1 MRCALLVSCAVSALA
16 YHASQPW
23 VTQPADDDSPNLQLH
38 RLRAGAVPIGWQ
50 WPPISEAPAA
60 PTRKSV
66 AQITEEQKDPEVRIS
81 YVHPTLV
88 SEYRRYGYGGLPL
101 RGFAQLRATGIK
113 EHGSDTKHGPKWQA
127 KYGDHARKWEAAKR
141 LSQKRAKRAECW
153 GKALK
158 EGKCKPEPE
167 AKSEPEG
174 AGQTDWAKIEKERAE
189 REQRNDPR
197 DEAGQTDWAKIDW
210 SGGAGEVDWSGKE
223 KDPNGHGKKK
233 SKFKD
238 PRKTGIS
245 RCGFTWDDA
254 AAKMGAGC
262 SKDGGCNPSEETNN
276 KDAYWH
282 GHNYSCYTDLPD
294 NGLTVGGRHCDAVD
308 GTATPQWC
316 TAFCNDAST
325 YCDPHIC
332 DCEFDK
338 GLNDTDRFQNEDAY
352 NINAPIAEH
361 LPTPPPEK
369 MLRRSD
375 RLREAVIRH
384 GEAQPSGLP
393 ECTWRPE
400 GHWEGMAPVWT
411 KNGWTAGGTPVGCTN
426 ATQYECIAGEKRG
439 ECSAKNWFD
448 ESAQGKDKVC
458 GASCVHV
465 SLLRPAPYY
474 ALWYPGPL
482 AKDFKVDERQ
492 PRYEHDPANL
502 DPSPNPNPD
511 PNPSSLFPARTLIPT
526 PGTSTTRRRSRC
538 ELVASTCASP
548 TCS

>member
-50 WPPISEAPAA
+50 RPPISEAPAA

-66 AQITEEQKDPEVRIS
+66 AQITEEQKDPEVRIA

-158 EGKCKPEPE
+158 EGRCKPEP
-167 AKSEPEG
+167 APKPEPEG
-174 AGQTDWAKIEKERAE
+174 ADQTERAKIEKDRVE

-223 KDPNGHGKKK
+223 RDPNGHGKKK

-254 AAKMGAGC
+254 
-262 SKDGGCNPSEETNN
+262 NPNT
-276 KDAYWH
+276 
-282 GHNYSCYTDLPD
+282 
-294 NGLTVGGRHCDAVD
+294 R
-308 GTATPQWC
+308 
-316 TAFCNDAST
+316 
-325 YCDPHIC
+325 
-332 DCEFDK
+332 
-338 GLNDTDRFQNEDAY
+338 
-352 NINAPIAEH
+352 
-361 LPTPPPEK
+361 
-369 MLRRSD
+369 
-375 RLREAVIRH
+375 
-384 GEAQPSGLP
+384 PS
-393 ECTWRPE
+393 
-400 GHWEGMAPVWT
+400 
-411 KNGWTAGGTPVGCTN
+411 
-426 ATQYECIAGEKRG
+426 
-439 ECSAKNWFD
+439 
-448 ESAQGKDKVC
+448 
-458 GASCVHV
+458 
-465 SLLRPAPYY
+465 
-474 ALWYPGPL
+474 PGPSPN
-482 AKDFKVDERQ
+482 RS
-492 PRYEHDPANL
+492 PS
-502 DPSPNPNPD
+502 PSPNPEPKHRAEHQ
-511 PNPSSLFPARTLIPT
+511 L
-526 PGTSTTRRRSRC
+526 GRRRGEDGRGVQQGRWLQPVGGDQQQGVGSG
-538 ELVASTCASP
+538 SGPGSG
-548 TCS
+548 SGSGSG

>member
-1 MRCALLVSCAVSALA
+1 M
-16 YHASQPW
+16 
-23 VTQPADDDSPNLQLH
+23 
-38 RLRAGAVPIGWQ
+38 
-50 WPPISEAPAA
+50 
-60 PTRKSV
+60 
-66 AQITEEQKDPEVRIS
+66 
-81 YVHPTLV
+81 
-88 SEYRRYGYGGLPL
+88 
-101 RGFAQLRATGIK
+101 
-113 EHGSDTKHGPKWQA
+113 
-127 KYGDHARKWEAAKR
+127 
-141 LSQKRAKRAECW
+141 
-153 GKALK
+153 
-158 EGKCKPEPE
+158 
-167 AKSEPEG
+167 
-174 AGQTDWAKIEKERAE
+174 
-189 REQRNDPR
+189 
-197 DEAGQTDWAKIDW
+197 
-210 SGGAGEVDWSGKE
+210 
-223 KDPNGHGKKK
+223 
-233 SKFKD
+233 
-238 PRKTGIS
+238 
-245 RCGFTWDDA
+245 
-254 AAKMGAGC
+254 
-262 SKDGGCNPSEETNN
+262 
-276 KDAYWH
+276 
-282 GHNYSCYTDLPD
+282 
-294 NGLTVGGRHCDAVD
+294 GGRHCDAVD

-439 ECSAKNWFD
+439 ECSAKNWFE

-538 ELVASTCASP
+538 ELAASICASP